1 MGNNYALEQLPDYN
15 NESFNFDDLQSTLE
29 LELEDHF
36 SDLSDL
42 NLDLENIGNPASL
55 EETISSVVWE
65 QVINQIGT
73 VAGDEFIKENK
84 GLNLDLRKSAHIQTA
99 ENFEKGKIAIHNNE
113 IKYQERYNKS
123 RKNFYTDPNNEY
135 FIEANESL
143 KNENK
148 GEKYR
153 YNLNAKAWEQDI
165 KGKWKSKLVD
175 EKNKYSYR
183 GEFDYGRPSGSA
195 ANNTAIDH
203 TVPVAEFVRDPRMN
217 AFVDKE
223 QQLKLA
229 SSENNLNEIDK
240 SVNSSKSDYS
250 VEEFLNSKRDGKT
263 PDERFA
269 FDKELMIKKDK
280 KQRMDNEKAIAEG
293 EKIAFETGKKS
304 QKQEAFRIGGK
315 ALQAVLM
322 GLLADLVKKIIQ
334 KLIVWLTTA
343 KKNFTSF
350 LDSLKDAISNFL
362 KDLKKHLVNATDT
375 LLTTIATAIFG
386 SIVNMVKKAWI
397 FIKQGYKSVKEA
409 LNHLKD
415 PNNKGKSLSVLM
427 LEVGKIITA
436 GLTVGGAI
444 VLGEVI
450 EKSMSAIPFL
460 AFPIPVIG
468 SLASIL
474 GIFFGAIGSGI
485 LGALALNLIDRM
497 IANKK
502 RSLLTEAKIS
512 KSNEI
517 LALQDQLIHVVSEN
531 LQITKG
537 QLFVNA
543 DERHTNLS
551 KNLNLLPAGDAA
563 PDNSRTQND
572 DDIDELFNLL
582 NA

>member
-1 MGNNYALEQLPDYN
+1 MGNNYVLEQLPDYSS
-15 NESFNFDDLQSTLE
+15 ESFDFDDLQSALE
-29 LELEDHF
+29 LQLEDHF

-73 VAGDEFIKENK
+73 VAGDEFIKENR
-84 GLNLDLRKSAHIQTA
+84 GLTLDLRKSAHTQTTS
-99 ENFEKGKIAIHNNE
+99 NFEKGKIATHNSE
-113 IKYQERYNKS
+113 IDFQERYDSWQSKLAKDADGNIKTHPTRS
-123 RKNFYTDPNNEY
+123 GRN
-135 FIEANESL
+135 EANL
-143 KNENK
+143 AP
-148 GEKYR
+148 GAR
-153 YNLNAKAWEQDI
+153 HIFDI
-165 KGKWKSKLVD
+165 D
-175 EKNKYSYR
+175 
-183 GEFDYGRPSGSA
+183 RPSGSKDKRTDMDHTISAGEIIRNSA
-195 ANNTAIDH
+195 ANAHLEIKEQVNFANGSKNLHEMDASQNRSKKDTPMTEWLDNPNSKGYKPREIFDID
-203 TVPVAEFVRDPRMN
+203 DKL
-217 AFVDKE
+217 DKE
-223 QQLKLA
+223 YRKKD
-229 SSENNLNEIDK
+229 EIAR
-240 SVNSSKSDYS
+240 
-250 VEEFLNSKRDGKT
+250 EEFEKVIKNGEEKSIKT
-263 PDERFA
+263 
-269 FDKELMIKKDK
+269 
-280 KQRMDNEKAIAEG
+280 G
-293 EKIAFETGKKS
+293 EKS
-304 QKQEAFRIGGK
+304 RQQEAFRIGGK

-334 KLIVWLTTA
+334 KLIIWLTTA

-386 SIVNMVKKAWI
+386 PIVNMVKKAWI
-397 FIKQGYKSVKEA
+397 FIKQGYRSVKEA

-460 AFPIPVIG
+460 AFPIPVVG

-474 GIFFGAIGSGI
+474 GICFGAIGSGI
-485 LGALALNLIDRM
+485 IGALALNLIDRM

-517 LALQDQLIHVVSEN
+517 IAVQGQLIHVVSEN

-551 KNLNLLPAGDAA
+551 ENLNLLLADDTA
-563 PDNSRTQND
+563 PNNSRTQND
-572 DDIDELFNLL
+572 DDIDELFSLL